1 MASPVGAIVCGGL
14 ALALIVGVSAPLA
27 QQPTS
32 PVAAPAGV
40 PRPDQ
45 FVGVWDYNPD
55 ESTNAATGKPEQDP
69 KSATQRSLAAA
80 RPSAPPPPDNTGR
93 GPTRSVGSAAGGP
106 ETDDPTGA
114 FRGWAAAW
122 VRSAARDLLEVPERL
137 KIMVSTDAITIADDL
152 DRARTYP
159 TDGKKRKYQLG
170 SAVFE
175 AKASWEGSRLRKDI
189 EAVNQFRMTET
200 YFVSDD
206 GSRLFVIIRLG
217 DPAKAKNAPAVG
229 VNRVYDRV
237 QR

>member
-1 MASPVGAIVCGGL
+1 MSSPVGAILCGGL
-14 ALALIVGVSAPLA
+14 ALGLMVGAPA
-27 QQPTS
+27 PAARQSTA
-32 PVAAPAGV
+32 PVAAAAGA
-40 PRPDQ
+40 PKPDQ
-45 FVGVWDYNPD
+45 FAGQWDYNPA

-80 RPSAPPPPDNTGR
+80 RPSTPPPDNTGR
-93 GPTRSVGSAAGGP
+93 GPTRSAGSTAGGA

-137 KIMVSTDAITIADDL
+137 TITASTGAITIADDL

-175 AKASWEGSRLRKDI
+175 AKASWEGPRLKKEI

-206 GSRLFVIIRLG
+206 ASRLFVIIRIG
-217 DPAKAKNAPAVG
+217 DPAKATNAPVVG